1 MGNFITKSSTPIKK
15 DIYITCLDKM
25 EKGFATPVYQ
35 ISTCKKCKINIH
47 HNIHYNFTNTKLI
60 NNNTCFNCET
70 NYNQDYII
78 DILPINS

>member
-25 EKGFATPVYQ
+25 EKGFATPVYHTT
-35 ISTCKKCKINIH
+35 TCKNCKL
-47 HNIHYNFTNTKLI
+47 NIHYNFINTNLI
-60 NNNTCFNCET
+60 YENNCFNCET

-78 DILPINS
+78 DVLPNIPVSS